1 VLVHLDYELAKI
13 VSRHHRPSEDEGL
26 VVLAVD
32 SSMYGLG
39 WVVYQIQNSE
49 KHLVLFGSCTYNK
62 TESRYSQPK
71 AELYGVFRALKELR
85 HHIWGIYFRVEAD
98 AKFLLEMLHALD
110 LPNAP
115 MTRWLMY
122 IQLFDFDLVHVP
134 AEKHKVPD
142 GLSRH
147 KPSPL
152 DSDDEDAEAY
162 LDSFTGSTH
171 VLTCSSVISTL

>member
-1 VLVHLDYELAKI
+1 LDYELAKI

-49 KHLVLFGSCTYNK
+49 KHLVLFGLCTYNE

-71 AELYGVFRALKELR
+71 VELYGVFWALKELR
-85 HHIWGIYFRVEAD
+85 HHIWGIYFRIEAD
-98 AKFLLEMLHALD
+98 AKFLLEMLHAPD

-142 GLSRH
+142 GLS
-147 KPSPL
+147 
-152 DSDDEDAEAY
+152 
-162 LDSFTGSTH
+162 
-171 VLTCSSVISTL
+171 